1 MKDKIKCYCGP
12 NEETTKKEKIMS
24 TTFGIPQRQVE
35 LSILVDEFGDLHDY
49 IDTSFFEKVF
59 FRSMHNSR
67 WLNPLASRLSD
78 NTYVFPLDNTAQGIY
93 TIGDIK
99 EFLKEEDGTNL

>member
-1 MKDKIKCYCGP
+1 
-12 NEETTKKEKIMS
+12 MS

-35 LSILVDEFGDLHDY
+35 LSKLVDENGDLHDY

-59 FRSMHNSR
+59 FRSMGNSR
-67 WLNPLASRLSD
+67 WMNSLASRLPD
-78 NTYVFPLDNTAQGIY
+78 NTPVFPLDNTAQGVY

-99 EFLKEEDGTNL
+99 QLLNVEYEPNL

>member
-1 MKDKIKCYCGP
+1 
-12 NEETTKKEKIMS
+12 MS

-35 LSILVDEFGDLHDY
+35 LSRLIDENGDLHDY

-59 FRSMHNSR
+59 FRSSPNSR
-67 WLNPLASRLSD
+67 WMNSLANRLPD
-78 NTYVFPLDNTAQGIY
+78 NTLVFPLDNTAQGIH

-99 EFLKEEDGTNL
+99 KYLNPENETNP